1 MKANSELPSSAC
13 EMKIRVGG
21 RSMSESS
28 NENSSQPSDRTLLRR
43 VRSGEAD
50 AATDLYLRYAARLQ
64 RLVQGQTSPALARQ
78 AGSED
83 IVQSIFRTFFRRA
96 SHGLYEVGDSE
107 ELWKL
112 FLVISLNKIRKL
124 AEYHG
129 AAKREQSRTVSGQD
143 YDFAAESASE
153 SENEAALHA
162 LKLTIDEVLSTLPPE
177 HIEVVQLRI
186 EGHTLPE
193 IAERTGRSLRTI
205 ERMLKNFREQL
216 LQLTGAEQ

>member
-1 MKANSELPSSAC
+1 MMSDSA
-13 EMKIRVGG
+13 R
-21 RSMSESS
+21 
-28 NENSSQPSDRTLLRR
+28 ENSSQPSDRTLLRR

-50 AATDLYLRYAARLQ
+50 AATDLYLRYASRLQ

-96 SHGLYEVGDSE
+96 SDGLYEVADSE

-129 AAKREQSRTVSGQD
+129 AAKRDQARTVSGKE
-143 YDFAAESASE
+143 YDFAAESVSE
-153 SENEAALHA
+153 SDNAAALQT

-177 HIEVVQLRI
+177 HVEVVQLRI

-193 IAERTGRSLRTI
+193 ILEQTGRALRTI

-216 LQLTGAEQ
+216 LQLTGAEP

>member
-1 MKANSELPSSAC
+1 
-13 EMKIRVGG
+13 
-21 RSMSESS
+21 MSESTS
-28 NENSSQPSDRTLLRR
+28 GNSSQPSDRTLLRR

-64 RLVQGQTSPALARQ
+64 RLVQAQTSPVLARQ

-143 YDFAAESASE
+143 YDFVAESASE